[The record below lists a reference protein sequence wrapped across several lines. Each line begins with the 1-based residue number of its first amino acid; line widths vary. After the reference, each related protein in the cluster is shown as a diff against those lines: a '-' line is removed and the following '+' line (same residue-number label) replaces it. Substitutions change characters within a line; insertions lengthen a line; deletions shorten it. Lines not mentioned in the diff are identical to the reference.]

1 MPRPPSRSA
10 LDSSPVEALYN
21 VYAHR
26 LFAYVRLRTTTRED
40 AEDIV
45 LEVFVAALE
54 SKVLLLRSEGEQ
66 SAWLWRV
73 TCNKVADYSRRSMRR
88 TASNLEEVAKTICA
102 DEEQAPDQIAL
113 RTEEYAELRTY
124 LEKMPEAQQEILWLH
139 FALGLRLTEI
149 AQRLHKRDGAVRML
163 LSRSLKFLRAM
174 YDPYDRQR
182 RGDLPDE

>member
-1 MPRPPSRSA
+1 MYRLQSEPAS
-10 LDSSPVEALYN
+10 DNSPIAALYN

-54 SKVLLLRSEGEQ
+54 SNVLLLRSEGEQ

-73 TCNKVADYSRRSMRR
+73 TYNKVADYSRQSMRR
-88 TASNLEEVAKTICA
+88 TAVHLEEVAKTVCV
-102 DEEQAPDQIAL
+102 DDEQAPDQVAL
-113 RTEEYAELRTY
+113 RTEEYAELRAY
-124 LEKMPEAQQEILWLH
+124 LEKMPEAQQEVLWLH
-139 FALGLRLTEI
+139 FALGLRCTEI

-174 YDPYDRQR
+174 YDRQK
-182 RGDLPDE
+182 RGDLHDE